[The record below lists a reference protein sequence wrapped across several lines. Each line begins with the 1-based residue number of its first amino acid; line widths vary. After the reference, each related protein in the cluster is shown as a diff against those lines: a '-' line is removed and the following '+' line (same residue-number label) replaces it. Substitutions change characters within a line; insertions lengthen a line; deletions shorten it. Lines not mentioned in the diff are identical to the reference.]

1 MQLVLNGAVAQQ
13 HRQQRHDRGGGGQ
26 HDGADAAP
34 RLVAREPDRPQADKW
49 NRVEEVIPAR
59 QPLQGPARRE
69 QAEPSELVLTDIAM
83 ERDERQRQP
92 EYRQQFEMRDVG
104 ASKGIEAEDQS
115 ADGARGMAARQHP
128 RQRVGRERA
137 QHERGKQ
144 GDVVGQ
150 HRRAAH
156 PLDRAGKKRQADAVI
171 GERQAAGRGEE
182 AEAVPPRTQKGEPV
196 HVPPERPRAEKW
208 IPKVVWHRSGELS
221 KQVAEKQQDEPHIPE
236 EGNTK
241 APGRGGACSGAHDRG
256 VMILN
261 VLACR
266 LPRSHVVRKS

>member
-1 MQLVLNGAVAQQ
+1 MSASGSQNTASNSRCAMWEVRKGLKPKINPLTAP
-13 HRQQRHDRGGGGQ
+13 
-26 HDGADAAP
+26 AAWLP
-34 RLVAREPDRPQADKW
+34 VSIH
-49 NRVEEVIPAR
+49 V
-59 QPLQGPARRE
+59 
-69 QAEPSELVLTDIAM
+69 
-83 ERDERQRQP
+83 
-92 EYRQQFEMRDVG
+92 
-104 ASKGIEAEDQS
+104 S
-115 ADGARGMAARQHP
+115 AWR
-128 RQRVGRERA
+128 RERA

-221 KQVAEKQQDEPHIPE
+221 QQVAEKQQDEPHIPE

-266 LPRSHVVRKS
+266 LPRSPVVRKS